1 MFFINLRKT
10 PWKFYPTV
18 LLNIHR
24 GSEIALYV
32 SYTTSRT
39 MYVVPME
46 RNWKDDSN
54 LTKYSKLPFRF

>member
-46 RNWKDDSN
+46 RN
-54 LTKYSKLPFRF
+54 